1 MRSSINN
8 AVDYSFDT
16 NVKMKNSGI
25 EWIGKVPEHWEACRF
40 KDFIK
45 LCTKKSDSINKIGLE
60 NIESG
65 TGRFIETD
73 TEFEGN
79 GVEFKKG
86 DIVYGK
92 LRPYLQKVW
101 MAEFSGNAVGD
112 FFVFNARK
120 NAMPAYI
127 KYVMLSDGFTKVAD
141 GSTAGAKM
149 PRVSSDFIL
158 SLHYYIPSLKTQ
170 QRIITYL
177 DTKLSEISHQVSL
190 LTSKRDA
197 YLRLKKSIINHAVTH
212 GLNPNVKM
220 KDSGIEWIGEVPEHW
235 EVKRIKD
242 IAEYNTKSLG
252 ENTPKNTF
260 IKYVEISDVN
270 YTHGITNI
278 QSLLFEEAPSR
289 ARRITQ
295 EGDIIV
301 STVRTYLKAIAKIE
315 SNNIIVSTGFAVL
328 HPAKCIGAYLAYYVL
343 SENFINKVMML
354 SKGTSYPAINTSDL
368 VAVGVPNPP
377 LPEQHAIAAYLDDKC
392 SKIDAIV
399 SNLDKQIS
407 RYGDLKRALI
417 DEVITGKRAV

>member
-177 DTKLSEISHQVSL
+177 DNKLSEISHQVSL

-220 KDSGIEWIGEVPEHW
+220 KNSGIEWIGEVPEHW
-235 EVKRIKD
+235 EVKRFKD
-242 IAEYNTKSLG
+242 IFTKWTTG
-252 ENTPKNTF
+252 ITPDSKNTSYF
-260 IKYVEISDVN
+260 EYDSNKGFTWVTISDLTEKYVNQSDINLSDKSIKHFVPPITHKGSLMFSFKLSVGKLAFAN
-270 YTHGITNI
+270 KDLYTN
-278 QSLLFEEAPSR
+278 E
-289 ARRITQ
+289 
-295 EGDIIV
+295 
-301 STVRTYLKAIAKIE
+301 AIASILPNSKQCLDYHYYILPMVLY
-315 SNNIIVSTGFAVL
+315 NNATENIYG
-328 HPAKCIGAYLAYYVL
+328 AKMGA
-343 SENFINKVMML
+343 
-354 SKGTSYPAINTSDL
+354 T
-368 VAVGVPNPP
+368 
-377 LPEQHAIAAYLDDKC
+377 DKPC
-392 SKIDAIV
+392 
-399 SNLDKQIS
+399 
-407 RYGDLKRALI
+407 G
-417 DEVITGKRAV
+417 GKLYRC